1 MTDVVASHSSQ
12 KKQKQSQGI
21 IKSTTSTNIKDLTSV
36 TPANVAVSS
45 SRSCQNYKGVF
56 GDDILGK
63 EGSRPITMFKEAS
76 KHVLADIKR
85 KRRQADHD
93 GGYNLADVVS
103 QYLAKMIAEHVYG
116 TDTAPPDP
124 SRISVSQI
132 HRNSKT
138 ALHRSRSTQ
147 GGQIG
152 GDQPGNIPLDEWCTI
167 LREKQS
173 YRRRQTLAHV
183 ETTV

>member
-1 MTDVVASHSSQ
+1 ML
-12 KKQKQSQGI
+12 QSRVQDRA
-21 IKSTTSTNIKDLTSV
+21 KTTKEF
-36 TPANVAVSS
+36 
-45 SRSCQNYKGVF
+45 F
-56 GDDILGK
+56 GDEILGK
-63 EGSRPITMFKEAS
+63 EDSRPITMFKEAS
-76 KHVLADIKR
+76 KRVLADIKR
-85 KRRQADHD
+85 KRRQAD

-138 ALHRSRSTQ
+138 ALHRSRSIQ

-152 GDQPGNIPLDEWCTI
+152 GRPAWKHSSG
-167 LREKQS
+167 
-173 YRRRQTLAHV
+173 
-183 ETTV
+183 